1 MKGLKDYRFKLVWA
15 SSFMGVKAF
24 EQFFYA
30 IGGNLYIR
38 HFGVWAGFKGG
49 GFVPGSCWDVWMEGG
64 GGLTE
69 SCRSCKVFC
78 ASCLRLI
85 RLLGLK
91 TE

>member
-15 SSFMGVKAF
+15 SGFMEVKAF

-49 GFVPGSCWDVWMEGG
+49 VHARDMLGCWDGRG
-64 GGLTE
+64 RGFDRIL
-69 SCRSCKVFC
+69 
-78 ASCLRLI
+78 
-85 RLLGLK
+85 
-91 TE
+91 

>member
-1 MKGLKDYRFKLVWA
+1 MKGLQDYRFKLVWA

-49 GFVPGSCWDVWMEGG
+49 VRARVWKDPGPIFKTQNLMFQIQLVM
-64 GGLTE
+64 LYQ
-69 SCRSCKVFC
+69 VFDIYILC
-78 ASCLRLI
+78 F
-85 RLLGLK
+85 
-91 TE
+91 